1 MAKRYQYQN
10 TRMWTRLPVD
20 WYVKY
25 TLAESPGPETLVT
38 AADISAGGL
47 RLMAQEGVPIGTRLR
62 LKINV
67 PPLRRAITATGRIV
81 RVLPKSSAAVEWG
94 VEFEEIAETDRTELN
109 QQIETMAGPGRL
121 SRHRGAWWRNI

>member
-10 TRMWTRLPVD
+10 TRMWMRLPVD

-25 TLAESPGPETLVT
+25 TVAESPGPEVLAT

-47 RLMAQEGVPIGTRLR
+47 RLATRERVPTGTVLQ

-67 PPLRRAITATGRIV
+67 PPLRRAIGATGRVV
-81 RVLPKSSAAVEWG
+81 RVLDKPDGACEWG
-94 VEFEEIAETDRTELN
+94 IEFSQIAEMDRADLN
-109 QQIETMAGPGRL
+109 RQIEAMAGPSHLMRQ
-121 SRHRGAWWRNI
+121 RGAWWRSL